1 MIKTIVV
8 ATDGSGHAAKALKL
22 AADLANKY
30 RARLVLVHALLRDAP
45 AGELRRLANM
55 RKLTKA
61 QRDLLEAFESEPQM
75 AMASAGVGGAFI
87 PIPPP
92 REVLE
97 PVGRQ
102 ILERAAA
109 AAKKAGVKR
118 LTATLASGDA
128 ADAILAE
135 AKKAKADMIVM
146 GSRGFGDLR
155 GLLLGSVSHK
165 VAAHADC
172 SVVTVK

>member
-1 MIKTIVV
+1 MIKTILV
-8 ATDGSGHAAKALKL
+8 ATDGSSHAQKALKL
-22 AADLANKY
+22 ACDLAAKY
-30 RARLVLVHALLRDAP
+30 RARLVLAHALLRDAP
-45 AGELRRLANM
+45 AGDLRRLANL

-61 QRDLLEAFESEPQM
+61 QRDLLEAFEAEPQM
-75 AMASAGVGGAFI
+75 AMASAGVGGAYI

-97 PVGRQ
+97 PIGRQ
-102 ILERAAA
+102 ILDRAAA
-109 AAKKAGVKR
+109 AANKIGVKR
-118 LTATLASGDA
+118 TATVLLTGDA
-128 ADAILAE
+128 ADGIIAQ
-135 AKKAKADMIVM
+135 AKKEKADLIVM

-172 SVVTVK
+172 GVLTVK

>member
-8 ATDGSGHAAKALKL
+8 ATDGSDHAQKALKL
-22 AADLANKY
+22 ACDLATKY
-30 RARLVLVHALLRDAP
+30 RARMVIAHALLRDAP

-55 RKLTKA
+55 RKLTKT
-61 QRDLLEAFESEPQM
+61 QRDLLEAFEAEPQM
-75 AMASAGVGGAFI
+75 AMASAGVGGAYI

-97 PVGRQ
+97 PIGRQ
-102 ILERAAA
+102 VLEKAEA
-109 AAKKAGVKR
+109 AAKKAGVNR
-118 LTATLASGDA
+118 VSTVMLTGDA
-128 ADAILAE
+128 ADAIIAQ
-135 AKKAKADMIVM
+135 AKKEKAGMIVM

-172 SVVTVK
+172 TVLTVK

>member
-8 ATDGSGHAAKALKL
+8 ATDGSSHAQKALKL
-22 AADLANKY
+22 ATDLGTKY

-45 AGELRRLANM
+45 AGELRRLANL
-55 RKLTKA
+55 RKLTKD
-61 QRDLLEAFESEPQM
+61 QRDLLEAFEAEPQM
-75 AMASAGVGGAFI
+75 AMASAGVGGAYI

-102 ILERAAA
+102 ILERAVE
-109 AAKKAGVKR
+109 AAKKAGAKR
-118 LTATLASGDA
+118 VSAVLLTGDA
-128 ADAILAE
+128 ADGIVAQS
-135 AKKAKADMIVM
+135 KKEKADMIVM